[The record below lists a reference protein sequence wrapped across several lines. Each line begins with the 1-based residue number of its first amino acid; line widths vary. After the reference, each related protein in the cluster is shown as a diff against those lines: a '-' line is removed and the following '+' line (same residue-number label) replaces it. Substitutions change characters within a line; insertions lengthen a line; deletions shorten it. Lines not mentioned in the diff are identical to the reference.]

1 MAYQVYSA
9 KTVFDNLETYNRD
22 LEHTRVWAE
31 GDFAKPGLDRVQ
43 GLEDR
48 TFSYELERVERREN
62 TLRLWLKA
70 DPQAAEQY
78 GAPRQAVVS
87 YTFQDKVQIQLDW
100 FQKDASR
107 IPEGIFFGV
116 GLEGLRE
123 ERLQITKLDL
133 PVSPYRVREGGNRK
147 LHAATAVQCGSTK
160 LESLHAPLLSVGGM
174 HLYDENEA
182 YGNLEDGLYYL
193 LFNNRWN
200 TNFRL
205 WYEENASFVFQ
216 LKL

>member
-1 MAYQVYSA
+1 MYSA
-9 KTVFDNLETYNRD
+9 KTVSDNLEAYNRD
-22 LEHTRVWAE
+22 LDRTRVWAE
-31 GDFAKPGLDRVQ
+31 GDFAKPGLDRVE

-48 TFSYELERVERREN
+48 AFCYALDQVERQED

-70 DPQAAEQY
+70 EPRAAEEY

-87 YTFQDKVQIQLDW
+87 YTFGNRVDIRLEW

-107 IPEGIFFGV
+107 IPEGIFFGM
-116 GLEGLRE
+116 GLEGLQRE
-123 ERLQITKLDL
+123 QLRITKLGL
-133 PVSPYRVREGGNRK
+133 PVAPYCVREGGNRK
-147 LHAATAVQCGSTK
+147 LHAACRVQCGGIQ
-160 LESLHAPLLSVGGM
+160 LESLHAPLLSVGGR
-174 HLYDENEA
+174 HLYDENEE
-182 YGNLEDGLYYL
+182 YGALEDGLYYL

-205 WYEENASFVFQ
+205 WYEENASFEFQ